1 MPAPQIS
8 KRAKLE
14 RLLGFEPLLLTLRTA
29 ADCTSATARL
39 CTCGLLSARLSAELS
54 ARLEALSKARLSA
67 MLEELSKARLSATL
81 ESLSKARLSATLEAL
96 SKAGLSEMAM
106 KLGAMLSAKL
116 EAF

>member
-14 RLLGFEPLLLTLRTA
+14 RLLGFEPLLLTFRTA

-39 CTCGLLSARLSAELS
+39 CTVWVVLSLFEARLEALFEARLSARLESLS
-54 ARLEALSKARLSA
+54 KVRLEALSKSR
-67 MLEELSKARLSATL
+67 
-81 ESLSKARLSATLEAL
+81 
-96 SKAGLSEMAM
+96 LSEMAM

>member
-14 RLLGFEPLLLTLRTA
+14 RLLGFEPLLLTLSTA
-29 ADCTSATARL
+29 ADCTPATARL
-39 CTCGLLSARLSAELS
+39 CTCGLLSAELSAE
-54 ARLEALSKARLSA
+54 LSA

>member
-14 RLLGFEPLLLTLRTA
+14 RLLGFEPLLLTFRTA

-39 CTCGLLSARLSAELS
+39 CTVWVVLSLFEARLESLS
-54 ARLEALSKARLSA
+54 KVRLEALSKSR
-67 MLEELSKARLSATL
+67 
-81 ESLSKARLSATLEAL
+81 
-96 SKAGLSEMAM
+96 LSEMAM

>member
-39 CTCGLLSARLSAELS
+39 CTVWLVLSLFEARLESLS
-54 ARLEALSKARLSA
+54 KVRLEALSKSR
-67 MLEELSKARLSATL
+67 
-81 ESLSKARLSATLEAL
+81 
-96 SKAGLSEMAM
+96 LSEMAM

>member
-14 RLLGFEPLLLTLRTA
+14 RLLGFEPLLLTLSTA

-39 CTCGLLSARLSAELS
+39 CTVWVVLSLFEARLESLS
-54 ARLEALSKARLSA
+54 KVRLEALSKSR
-67 MLEELSKARLSATL
+67 
-81 ESLSKARLSATLEAL
+81 
-96 SKAGLSEMAM
+96 LSEMAM